1 MVHYSLGESRWDH
14 TFTLPIFTSNINK
27 KTLQAPTCPAPR
39 FPRGRFHFVGTPL
52 DSVRT
57 VLDCLLDARGKPTGS
72 AGAGWPAHLGF
83 GFSGSLGKRTHGQ
96 GGRSITVA
104 SVASPLK
111 WGRSGTIPNSTPR
124 HCRSEM
130 QAPNAPGSASQV
142 RERAEIQQVFVRLR
156 PVSPVSSSTQVVS
169 SGACGW
175 DEVKIL
181 DVFVEV
187 E

>member
-83 GFSGSLGKRTHGQ
+83 LRVAGKKNTWTGWPIHHGRFSGFAPEVGTKWDHPKLNSKTLSFRD
-96 GGRSITVA
+96 A
-104 SVASPLK
+104 SSKCAWFREPS
-111 WGRSGTIPNSTPR
+111 SGTRGNT
-124 HCRSEM
+124 
-130 QAPNAPGSASQV
+130 AGV
-142 RERAEIQQVFVRLR
+142 R
-156 PVSPVSSSTQVVS
+156 PVTPCFSSVVIHT
-169 SGACGW
+169 GG
-175 DEVKIL
+175 
-181 DVFVEV
+181 F
-187 E
+187 